1 MSDTK
6 TETAI
11 VNILDKGYRVSC
23 KPDEHSALVDAAQ
36 YLDHKMREIR
46 ERGAVVGLERIAV
59 MAALNISHELLQLA
73 KQQQQTKED
82 TQAQLQSLLDK
93 VEKVLTDSDVPAFD

>member
-1 MSDTK
+1 MSDTMV
-6 TETAI
+6 ETAT

-23 KPDEHSALVDAAQ
+23 KPDEQRALVDAAQ
-36 YLDHKMREIR
+36 YLDIKMREIR
-46 ERGAVVGLERIAV
+46 ERGSIVGLERIAV

-73 KQQQQTKED
+73 KQQERSKED

-93 VEKVLTDSDVPAFD
+93 VEQALNDSEQAAFD

>member
-1 MSDTK
+1 MSDT
-6 TETAI
+6 TTQTAT

-23 KPDEHSALVDAAQ
+23 KPEEQRALVDAAQ
-36 YLDHKMREIR
+36 YLDSKMREIR

-59 MAALNISHELLQLA
+59 MAALNIAHELLQLA
-73 KQQQQTKED
+73 QQRQLAEED

-93 VEKVLTDSDVPAFD
+93 VEQVLTDSDTPAFD